1 MDIVT
6 LGAALKAG
14 GGGGGGTPLTPAQE
28 AAINSGVTSEDVTQI
43 ETNKED
49 IADINDYLDRE
60 VNFDVTS
67 QITWNGSYGG
77 SVGSGVW
84 IDFTIPN
91 SLGNIKGFKNF
102 DSTDFIDVEGWDTV
116 IVTLPRYTTSAGGY
130 CDGGCAFYD
139 ASKTIPTPAAMCTQI
154 ALANGTNGVDKLE
167 LPVPS
172 GAKYFRTTFYNDT
185 YTSYSHDYPFSVVL
199 RKEGANKKLPYQ
211 AGDIHFTFR
220 TMNNISNQE
229 ATTVDDGH
237 SNGTTLRRGVLRLP
251 SSYTPSGK
259 PSPVIMLCHGWSGY
273 VSNDNCYPM
282 GTDTADIQPFL
293 NSLNDA
299 GYVIFDVD
307 NLDKSTV
314 SSMDMGAPTLIE
326 SYRTAFDWIRE
337 KYNVEDK
344 LSIYAMSMGCFSGFN
359 FINLYRELVNSA
371 LFAGVRTSM
380 EFEAPSL
387 SAFASKFGMGNT
399 YDADLALPW
408 DIYAQV
414 VTIDNTKYLFKDFP
428 PTKFLI
434 GGSDIQTDI
443 TVWANGY
450 EDVAEGLKNTGN
462 YLTCRVVEGYDHT
475 NICHIVGTKLVEECT
490 LWFKKWK

>member
-6 LGAALKAG
+6 LGVALK

-28 AAINSGVTSEDVTQI
+28 AAINSGITSEDVAQI
-43 ETNKED
+43 DTNTED
-49 IADINDYLDRE
+49 IAEIKTYLDQE
-60 VNFDVTS
+60 VDLDITS
-67 QITWNGSYGG
+67 QVVWNGAYGT
-77 SVGSGVW
+77 SIGSGVHV
-84 IDFTIPN
+84 DFNVP
-91 SLGNIKGFKNF
+91 SQLGAVKGFKNF
-102 DSTDFIDVEGWDTV
+102 DSTDFIDVEGWDKV
-116 IVTLPRYTTSAGGY
+116 IFTFPKYTTSAGGI

-139 ASKTIPTPAAMCTQI
+139 SSKTIPTTAAMCTQI
-154 ALANGTNGVDKLE
+154 PMATGGRNSVVQLE
-167 LPVPS
+167 LPIPS

-185 YTSYSHDYPFSVVL
+185 YTEYDHTYSFSIVL
-199 RKEGANKKLPYQ
+199 HKEGSHKKLPYQ
-211 AGDIHFTFR
+211 SGDIHFTF
-220 TMNNISNQE
+220 TTIDNLSNQE

-237 SNGTTLRRGVLRLP
+237 VNTTTTRRGVLRLP

-259 PSPVIMLCHGWSGY
+259 PSPVIMVCHGWSGY
-273 VSNDNCYPM
+273 VSNDNCYPI

-293 NSLNDA
+293 NSLNNA

-307 NLDKSTV
+307 NLDRSTV

-326 SYRTAFDWIRE
+326 SYRTAFDWIKE
-337 KYNVEDK
+337 NYNVEDK

-387 SAFASKFGMGNT
+387 AAFASKFGMGNT

-414 VTIDNTKYLFKDFP
+414 VTIDSTKYLFKDFP

-434 GGSDIQTDI
+434 GGTDIQTD
-443 TVWANGY
+443 TSVWANGY